1 MSLPGFDDWL
11 TDQDRW
17 AGSSFSENYPTDD
30 QIVSWNEANE
40 YMYEEE
46 ENPLPTVAC
55 QLGMCEQCNYDP
67 ECVCECHNEQKQITT

>member
-30 QIVSWNEANE
+30 QIVNWNEANE
-40 YMYEEE
+40 YINEGE
-46 ENPLPTVAC
+46 EN
-55 QLGMCEQCNYDP
+55 ED
-67 ECVCECHNEQKQITT
+67 TT